1 MCAEDFN
8 SAAAANRQPTKR
20 RRGGGDGDNYESE
33 DMYIASLLVA
43 LSQRGDG
50 PSSSA
55 AEVQKQ
61 TEPSTS
67 AAVKQTEYSPSTGHH
82 PPPSQDN
89 CYTCNICGKG
99 FPSYQALGGHK
110 TGHTKLSTATA
121 TAAAAAA
128 VSNKRKTST
137 AAVEEG
143 RHNPTNGA
151 RLHTCATCGESFP
164 SGQALGGHKRRHYRG
179 GGGRRSG
186 GSASEVDGGGGTS
199 GVTSSLGDGAS
210 SLSAGV
216 AAAPVRW
223 NFDMNFPPPPPGGLD
238 LTLRL

>member
-8 SAAAANRQPTKR
+8 SAAANTPPTKR
-20 RRGGGDGDNYESE
+20 RRDDGDNYESE

-55 AEVQKQ
+55 AEAQNQ

-67 AAVKQTEYSPSTGHH
+67 AAVNQTEYSPSTGHH

-89 CYTCNICGKG
+89 CHTCNICGRG

-110 TGHTKLSTATA
+110 TGHTKLS
-121 TAAAAAA
+121 AA
-128 VSNKRKTST
+128 VSNKRKNST
-137 AAVEEG
+137 AAVEDG

-164 SGQALGGHKRRHYRG
+164 SGQALGGHKRRHYPGVIRG
-179 GGGRRSG
+179 GGGRSG

-199 GVTSSLGDGAS
+199 GVTSSSGDGAS
-210 SLSAGV
+210 SISAGV
-216 AAAPVRW
+216 SAAAPVRW